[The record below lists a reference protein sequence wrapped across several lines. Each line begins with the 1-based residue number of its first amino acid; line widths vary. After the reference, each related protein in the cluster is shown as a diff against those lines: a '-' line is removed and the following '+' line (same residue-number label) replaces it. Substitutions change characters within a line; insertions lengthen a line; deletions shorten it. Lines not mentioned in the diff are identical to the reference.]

1 MATVSDQAIGIRLT
15 IQPGGG
21 SRLMSFIKV
30 RGGAIMTTHIDMDI
44 ELDRLKEIGFPDE
57 VWKTVHHNVRRGT
70 QGTTME
76 TMRPYRPGGFRPDGN
91 KDRLVGRLKWIM
103 VDRRSAAAARTHR
116 CFKAL
121 TDAALLGIP
130 PIDP

>member
-1 MATVSDQAIGIRLT
+1 
-15 IQPGGG
+15 
-21 SRLMSFIKV
+21 
-30 RGGAIMTTHIDMDI
+30 MTTHIDMDI

-76 TMRPYRPGGFRPDGN
+76 TMRLYRPGGFRPDGN
-91 KDRLVGRLKWIM
+91 NDRLVRRLKFINDSYR
-103 VDRRSAAAARTHR
+103 VFGLPPGRIDV
-116 CFKAL
+116 FKAL